1 MLIEAFDLT
10 AHIFEDNGKREVMFL
25 VLIVNAEIDSDSESV
40 ISVIIT
46 VDHFKVSTAT
56 PSSGDVSGVSTFDH
70 EVGWGERTGRGTE
83 LVITVDRAVIEV
95 S

>member
-10 AHIFEDNGKREVMFL
+10 AHIFEDSGEREVMFL
-25 VLIVNAEIDSDSESV
+25 VIIVNAEIDSDSESV
-40 ISVIIT
+40 ISLIIT

-56 PSSGDVSGVSTFDH
+56 PSSGDVSGVSTFDY
-70 EVGWGERTGRGTE
+70 EVGWGERAGRGTE
-83 LVITVDRAVIEV
+83 LVITVDRTVIEV